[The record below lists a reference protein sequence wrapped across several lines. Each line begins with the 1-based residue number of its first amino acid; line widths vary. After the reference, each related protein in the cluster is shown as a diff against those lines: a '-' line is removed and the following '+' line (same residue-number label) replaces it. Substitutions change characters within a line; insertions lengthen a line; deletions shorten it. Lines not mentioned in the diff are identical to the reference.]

1 MRTTNDTT
9 ASTLTVEIRKDGM
22 STKTVN
28 VAEWAT
34 ILDCFNAAG
43 LVYEDWTCG
52 GADYAPNY
60 GVDNG
65 DVLIINSK
73 QIKQG

>member
-9 ASTLTVEIRKDGM
+9 TTISVEIRKDGM

-52 GADYAPNY
+52 GIDYASNFE
-60 GVDNG
+60 VDNG